1 MFAFQSVDCQSKPV
15 FDKNYKTYRKLN
27 NIYFP
32 INTVRNVARVSATT
46 HYILPSDLELYPS
59 PDLIPQFLKFVTEN
73 IAFHKESPRAF
84 VIPVFE
90 IKKEYEVP
98 EDKKQLIELLNE
110 EIVITFHKNF
120 CATCHTVPM
129 VTIDSVI

>member
-1 MFAFQSVDCQSKPV
+1 MND
-15 FDKNYKTYRKLN
+15 
-27 NIYFP
+27 IHFP

-59 PDLIPQFLKFVTEN
+59 PHLIPQFLKLVTEN
-73 IAFHKESPRAF
+73 IDLHHKEPPKAF

-90 IKKEYEVP
+90 IKKEYQVP
-98 EDKKQLIELLNE
+98 EDKKQLIELLKE

-129 VTIDSVI
+129 VIIDSVMET

>member
-1 MFAFQSVDCQSKPV
+1 MND
-15 FDKNYKTYRKLN
+15 
-27 NIYFP
+27 IYFP

-46 HYILPSDLELYPS
+46 HYILPSDVELYPS
-59 PDLIPQFLKFVTEN
+59 PHLIPQFLKLVTEN
-73 IAFHKESPRAF
+73 IDIHNESPKAF
-84 VIPVFE
+84 VLPVFE

-98 EDKKQLIELLNE
+98 EDKKQLIELLKE

-129 VTIDSVI
+129 VIIDSVMET